1 MEFDLK
7 IAEKKKNN
15 IEEYQEVMKDIQ
27 KTEIIFSQL
36 VMMIENRPTVSNL
49 WKDKITT
56 KINKQTQ
63 AALNMLQKQ
72 REIQ

>member
-27 KTEIIFSQL
+27 KSEIIFSQL

-49 WKDKITT
+49 WKDKITF
-56 KINKQTQ
+56 KISKQIE
-63 AALNMLQKQ
+63 AAMNILQKQ